1 MADNVGYTEGSGRAI
16 ATDEVGGVD
25 YQLVKLV
32 NATADSTTRTG
43 VAADPLVV
51 GDGGGSL
58 TVDAASLP
66 LPTGAATAAKQP
78 AIGTAGSA
86 STDVLTVQGA
96 ASMTALTVG
105 DGGGSLTVD
114 ASSLPLPT
122 GASTA
127 AKQPAL
133 GTAGSASSDVLTVQ
147 GVASMTALTVGGVA
161 AHDAAVSGSPVLAA
175 GRASTVAPTAVSA
188 DGDVVY
194 LWLTQ
199 RGAVV
204 TTGIIGLTSTLSN
217 VAASA
222 SSVNLLASNT
232 ARRSVTIVNDSASI
246 CRVKEGATASATSFS
261 WLLQPYD
268 TLVLGSEHS
277 GAIDAIWDTA
287 TGSARITERA

>member
-1 MADNVGYTEGSGRAI
+1 MPDADITIKDGAGVDRKVDTRTVGAG
-16 ATDEVGGVD
+16 TDEFRQVIVIG
-25 YQLVKLV
+25 
-32 NATADSTTRTG
+32 
-43 VAADPLVV
+43 DP
-51 GDGGGSL
+51 
-58 TVDAASLP
+58 T
-66 LPTGAATAAKQP
+66 TAAN
-78 AIGTAGSA
+78 
-86 STDVLTVQGA
+86 
-96 ASMTALTVG
+96 
-105 DGGGSLTVD
+105 
-114 ASSLPLPT
+114 
-122 GASTA
+122 
-127 AKQPAL
+127 
-133 GTAGSASSDVLTVQ
+133 
-147 GVASMTALTVGGVA
+147 VASADATNGLDVDVTRVTGTVTVGGVA

-246 CRVKEGATASATSFS
+246 CRVKEGTTASATSYS
-261 WLLQPYD
+261 WLLQAYD